1 MQKGGVSENS
11 GYLLQDGH
19 CNFKKNEEEI
29 TEKIVGQKLPNSP
42 AKMGR
47 ILTQKGKCR
56 TRPVVRKKVIAFPIC
71 QQDPDSALCHP

>member
-1 MQKGGVSENS
+1 MQKGGVLENS

-19 CNFKKNEEEI
+19 CNFKKIEEEI

-42 AKMGR
+42 AKM
-47 ILTQKGKCR
+47 GKCR